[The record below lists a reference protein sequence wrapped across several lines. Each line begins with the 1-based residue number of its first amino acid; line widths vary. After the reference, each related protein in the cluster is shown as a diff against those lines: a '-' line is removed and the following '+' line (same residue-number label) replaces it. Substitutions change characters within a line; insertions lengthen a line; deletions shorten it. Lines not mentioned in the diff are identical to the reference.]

1 MTAAAGPATMLS
13 MPTHSTAASTEVSR
27 FALLAKA
34 EPRSADTGPFG
45 DRPKIRR
52 YRLVRQTG
60 TREAGAPYAHLS
72 RTYD

>member
-1 MTAAAGPATMLS
+1 MTARDPVGTILC
-13 MPTHSTAASTEVSR
+13 MPISSTAARAEVSR

-34 EPRSADTGPFG
+34 EPRPADTVSFG

-72 RTYD
+72 RMYD

>member
-1 MTAAAGPATMLS
+1 MTAWDRGATITF
-13 MPTHSTAASTEVSR
+13 MPTSSTAASAEVSR

-34 EPRSADTGPFG
+34 EPRSADTGSFG